1 LTLMEFPVLL
11 VHSYLSFNFSLKASL
26 NKGFSHLNDPHIW
39 HERNP
44 ENGTES
50 TA

>member
-1 LTLMEFPVLL
+1 MEFTLFWVNLFVP
-11 VHSYLSFNFSLKASL
+11 FDFALKAY
-26 NKGFSHLNDPHIW
+26 KKQGFSPRNRPHIW